1 MADGLELLGVG
12 AVLIDDTGRVLHIG
26 GRGRR
31 LIAGWLRIVEDQLVA
46 DQAGDERSDLIG
58 GAIAGR
64 PAPAGHPLGQVAAGP
79 ILSLRA
85 LPFHSDEGVA
95 QRLHA
100 VIVIDDVEPSARV
113 LCAVAFSPG
122 AAQSD

>member
-1 MADGLELLGVG
+1 MLRPVLAGARARGVADGLELLGGG

-31 LIAGWLRIVEDQLVA
+31 LIAGWLRVVEDHLVA
-46 DQAGDERSDLIG
+46 EHAGDDRLLSDLIG

-64 PAPAGHPLGQVAAGP
+64 PAPGGIRLGQVAAGP
-79 ILSLRA
+79 VLALRA

-100 VIVIDDVEPSARV
+100 VIVIDEV
-113 LCAVAFSPG
+113 
-122 AAQSD
+122 